1 MDHSNIDGLES
12 ERRDD
17 GRSALSSQSALTVA
31 VQPEST
37 EDEGRN
43 RVFQKLVTKDDD
55 IIGLIAYAIYKQNK
69 LDWLVAYAKTRER
82 PPGDDEIAAYII
94 GESTPRRIA
103 TYRHMAEATLGS
115 AMGRVPSKHAG
126 AFSATAPNDA
136 VTSGAPA
143 LSSLL
148 KIIMWLLATI
158 GLIAILI
165 SVRLLL
171 LGK

>member
-1 MDHSNIDGLES
+1 MDHSNIDGLDS
-12 ERRDD
+12 ERRDEV
-17 GRSALSSQSALTVA
+17 RSALSSQSALTVA
-31 VQPEST
+31 AQPEPI
-37 EDEGRN
+37 DGEGRN

-115 AMGRVPSKHAG
+115 AMGRLPSEPG
-126 AFSATAPNDA
+126 AFFARAPNDPA
-136 VTSGAPA
+136 TSGAPA